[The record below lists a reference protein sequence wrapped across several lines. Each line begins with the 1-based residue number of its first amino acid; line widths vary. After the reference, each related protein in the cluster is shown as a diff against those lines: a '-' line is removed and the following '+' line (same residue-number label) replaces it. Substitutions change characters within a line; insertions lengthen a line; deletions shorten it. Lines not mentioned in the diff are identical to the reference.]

1 MVETPPRLTGLA
13 TAVPPH
19 ELDQAEVRALAA
31 EVFSP
36 NREDVSRLLPAF
48 DNAGVA
54 RRYGCLPLT
63 ESIERRGWAA
73 RNALFEHHATDLLAT
88 AAGRALS
95 DARLDAAAIDA
106 LVVVS
111 TTGIATPSLDAR
123 LINRLPFRADIER
136 LPVFGLG
143 CGGGVLGLGR
153 AAALAKAKPGRRVLL
168 LTVELCTLTFR
179 AADQTKSNIIAAAL
193 FGDGAAG
200 AVISTRPDDGGP
212 ILADWGEHTWADTL
226 DVMGWDVADD
236 GLGVRFARA
245 IPTLVRE
252 RYGAALDGF
261 LARNQLTRADIDA
274 FACHPG
280 GAKVVTALEEV
291 FGLPEGHMS
300 AARGVLHDYGNM
312 SAPTALFVLERL
324 LRTPPSGP
332 LLASALGPGFSTG
345 FALLLPPES
354 V

>member
-13 TAVPPH
+13 TAVPPY

-31 EVFSP
+31 EVFSQST
-36 NREDVSRLLPAF
+36 ETVTRLLPAF

-54 RRYGCLPLT
+54 RRHACLPLT
-63 ESIERRGWAA
+63 ECITPRTWAE
-73 RNALFEHHATDLLAT
+73 RNALYEHHATELLV
-88 AAGRALS
+88 AAARRTLS
-95 DARLDAAAIDA
+95 DARLDAADIDA
-106 LVVVS
+106 LAVVS

-153 AAALAKAKPGRRVLL
+153 AAALARAKPGRRVLL

-179 AADQTKSNIIAAAL
+179 AADQGKSNIIAAAL

-200 AVISTRPDDGGP
+200 AVVSTAPEDGGP
-212 ILADWGEHTWADTL
+212 TLCDWGEYTWPDTL
-226 DVMGWDVADD
+226 DVMGWDVAED

-261 LARNQLTRADIDA
+261 LDRNGLARSDLTA

-291 FGLPEGHMS
+291 FGLAEGQMS
-300 AARGVLHDYGNM
+300 AAREVLRDYGNM

-324 LRTPPSGP
+324 CRAPLPGP
-332 LLASALGPGFSTG
+332 MLASALGPGFSAG
-345 FALLLPPES
+345 FALILPPTAA
-354 V
+354 